1 MQDRLQS
8 TECSRYL
15 KALGDPDRLKIVQCL
30 QAGPKSVSDLTKELG
45 NRIANVSHHLGL
57 LREAGVVTAEKRG
70 RFVIYELAADI
81 RRRRDGKNPLDILDF
96 GCCRVELGGGQLP
109 AKKDRV

>member
-1 MQDRLQS
+1 MQDRLRS

-30 QAGPKSVSDLTKELG
+30 QAGPKSVGELTKELR

-57 LREAGVVTAEKRG
+57 LRQAGVVTSNKRG

-81 RRRRDGKNPLDILDF
+81 RRHEGKSALDVLDF
-96 GCCRVELGGGQLP
+96 GCCRIELGS
-109 AKKDRV
+109 R